1 MADSKGLWFVAGLGL
16 GAAFGLLYAPRA
28 GEETR
33 ELLGRKAGE
42 SREAMARK
50 SAALRQQAAE
60 YMDRGRGVVN
70 RQVDQF
76 QAAVDAGRQA
86 FRETSGGGESGVPP
100 A

>member
-1 MADSKGLWFVAGLGL
+1 MADSKGFWFIAGLGL
-16 GAAFGLLYAPRA
+16 GAAFGLLYAPRS

-42 SREAMARK
+42 SRDVVTRK
-50 SAALRQQAAE
+50 SAEWRQQATD
-60 YMDRGRGVVN
+60 YMDRGRDVVS

-86 FRETSGGGESGVPP
+86 FRESTAGDAGAPRE
-100 A
+100 

>member
-33 ELLGRKAGE
+33 ELLSRKAGQG
-42 SREAMARK
+42 RDVVTRK
-50 SAALRQQAAE
+50 SAALRQQASD
-60 YMDRGRGVVN
+60 YMDRGREVVS

-86 FRETSGGGESGVPP
+86 FRESTGNEGGAPS